1 MNDIL
6 KTYMERSRE
15 SRHTLRR
22 YTAFV
27 LALAMIT
34 TLFVNWQL
42 HGVGIS
48 MTAQYQC
55 GEEEHAHTADCY
67 TKVLTCGYE
76 EGELENADEVAAAAA
91 TSQPTVAEEPAPL
104 ALEPVIEFVPHEHT
118 DDCYTEVQTLTCME
132 EEHVHGDDCFDPED
146 GTLICDKFEHTHD
159 ESCYTTEYELT
170 CGLEEGELV
179 EQVVEP
185 TQSAELAAMAV
196 AKPVALEPVVDTV
209 EPIYHHHTDA
219 CYEEVLTC
227 PLPEH
232 HHTVACL
239 SDITATEDP
248 AEWQASNADAVITGE
263 WSEDLLSVA
272 KTQLGYEQSEK
283 NFEIDPADGV
293 TLRYY
298 TRYGASYNNPYGVWD
313 VMFLT
318 YCLKY
323 AGIPDSAI
331 PQEASVLALRSKMA
345 GMDWLLDGEDGSA
358 ANVGDIVIYNKY
370 ITRTVAVDSS
380 ADGTDPDLDDLFSM
394 DTEGENSADT
404 AASSTAP
411 SVSDTETSA
420 PSVVSPAA
428 EPQITTVTDAQP
440 VETVGIV
447 SSVDSDA
454 GTLTVISG
462 DVDGKVAEVT
472 LFDAEVLAVVDV
484 AAAQYADTY
493 GGQLPTISTS
503 RAPTLMTTE
512 EPIYLD
518 YFVET
523 ETNHNGGI
531 TKYTYH
537 VGEEEKTGDFTVTA
551 GKTLYFDFNYTI
563 ASGVL
568 KEGQNTLTYKL
579 PEAIWP
585 KAESTAEIKTD
596 DGKVVGEQVFKT
608 DGTTVLTFNLNS
620 EGFNPNEPF
629 SGHFKYEWKYQ
640 KEDATKQ
647 QTITF
652 PGSGTT
658 ITLEKL
664 EDIDIEKSQPNV
676 YDGTITET
684 ANGETKLSYKVTVSS
699 KNGWSEDIHIWD
711 GLKPDSN
718 FTSADYDQTS
728 FKLVKV
734 KSDGE
739 PEEIIFTPDFT
750 TKGQGYGKDYT
761 KTFQINNL
769 PPLEAGE
776 RYELTYDVL
785 TTRTNSATLKNT
797 AKTNDNKEARQNV
810 TLDGNRL
817 WKDGKYDKANNC
829 INWTVTVNNPSALD
843 LKNYTV
849 TDTLEGGATIIG
861 DVTLSVQ
868 QDSSGNWHDPYVKIA
883 TITDAKDQSSFT
895 YDFTKLTDQNDRS
908 AKIYVFTYQS
918 TVPAGST
925 SVKNKAEYGN
935 KNKFTTE
942 KDVRIPGSDSGSDS
956 GSTEIKPTKTAS
968 GTLTPSTENSNLLIA
983 PWTITADIP
992 GKGTYTIS
1000 DHILQIN
1007 GIDNTHYGIASELQQ
1022 QLEKLTLSYKE
1033 NGTGTEKTLAYD
1045 QLADNGITLDIKYY
1059 EHTYKWA
1066 SDQPIDATNTE
1077 KHVCLIEITLD
1088 TTKCDLDLKTLT
1100 LNYST
1105 KVNVEK
1111 VTDGSWIKIQNQLD
1125 PYSSAEYDYRKPSSD
1140 LKMTKGVRLVSDSWK
1155 GKAENYDKCNYPGAS
1170 SHGTLTKDYAKFLE
1184 GRMLEYQVL
1193 LDFSS
1198 VNTLPDTITLTDT
1211 LPKGL
1216 TYFTKDGDPSAS
1228 IVFINGYDK
1237 ESKYKDLPLKD
1248 SNKTTSL
1255 KEYFRTDGRLVVT
1268 EPAEGSKDG
1277 QTLTFKITDL
1287 DKIDFAKLKAEG
1299 YTELVLRYR
1308 AQLTDTRWSSLR
1320 FEEETYTNKVKWE
1333 EHSGLEDEVNVYVK
1347 QTSEVLT
1354 KDSEQ
1359 VDGQSRAKYTL
1370 IINPAAKN
1378 LHEGSNTIT
1387 LTDTLTVKNKFV
1399 QASLDIFSVH
1409 LYNTETNQEIQLSEY
1424 SYTQP
1429 KQTTDK
1435 NDHPV
1440 YTTTFTLPDETPLKL
1455 VYEYVTTANGN
1466 VELENKAEVEGAKSV
1481 TETTELKSVGSESGV
1496 SQAPLTVYKVDKRNY
1511 SLYLTGAAFT
1521 LDYFDSTAG
1530 EWKPVN
1536 ELTEYKVD
1544 KKGTLT
1550 FHFAGKDA
1558 LKENTLYKLTEVTPP
1573 EGYSVASHPY
1583 YFIYPG
1589 ADASQTDAYNAAVG
1603 RYTSDVPAQTDE
1615 NLLFCVNG
1623 KSSRLFVPNTANSL
1637 TIIKHWRD
1645 KDNNT
1650 LTAEQAKLDEV
1661 TVDLYCYKTNA
1672 DKSTAKLYEP
1682 QSTVTLRKSEDWTAT
1697 VPIDPAYLDGY
1708 TFYIV
1713 EKDVNESR
1721 FTVVYDQPLGVT
1733 VGNTLTFTNTETE
1746 NADYELPSTGG
1757 TGTLPYTAV
1766 GGTMMLTALAYSFI
1780 HRKRRREGRADD

>member
-1 MNDIL
+1 MDSTGTSASGADTPAADSVITPDL
-6 KTYMERSRE
+6 PD
-15 SRHTLRR
+15 
-22 YTAFV
+22 TA
-27 LALAMIT
+27 
-34 TLFVNWQL
+34 N
-42 HGVGIS
+42 
-48 MTAQYQC
+48 
-55 GEEEHAHTADCY
+55 
-67 TKVLTCGYE
+67 
-76 EGELENADEVAAAAA
+76 
-91 TSQPTVAEEPAPL
+91 
-104 ALEPVIEFVPHEHT
+104 
-118 DDCYTEVQTLTCME
+118 
-132 EEHVHGDDCFDPED
+132 PE
-146 GTLICDKFEHTHD
+146 
-159 ESCYTTEYELT
+159 
-170 CGLEEGELV
+170 
-179 EQVVEP
+179 Q
-185 TQSAELAAMAV
+185 
-196 AKPVALEPVVDTV
+196 
-209 EPIYHHHTDA
+209 
-219 CYEEVLTC
+219 
-227 PLPEH
+227 
-232 HHTVACL
+232 
-239 SDITATEDP
+239 P
-248 AEWQASNADAVITGE
+248 AE
-263 WSEDLLSVA
+263 
-272 KTQLGYEQSEK
+272 K
-283 NFEIDPADGV
+283 PADSTG
-293 TLRYY
+293 TS
-298 TRYGASYNNPYGVWD
+298 AS
-313 VMFLT
+313 
-318 YCLKY
+318 
-323 AGIPDSAI
+323 
-331 PQEASVLALRSKMA
+331 
-345 GMDWLLDGEDGSA
+345 
-358 ANVGDIVIYNKY
+358 
-370 ITRTVAVDSS
+370 
-380 ADGTDPDLDDLFSM
+380 
-394 DTEGENSADT
+394 
-404 AASSTAP
+404 
-411 SVSDTETSA
+411 ETSA

-428 EPQITTVTDAQP
+428 EPQTTTVTDAQP

-447 SSVDSDA
+447 SEADEN
-454 GTLTVISG
+454 TLTVISG

-472 LFDAEVLAVVDV
+472 LSNAEVLGVVDV
-484 AAAQYADTY
+484 SAAQYADTY
-493 GGQLPTISTS
+493 GGQLPTISAS
-503 RAPTLMTTE
+503 RPNRAPTMTAGETT
-512 EPIYLD
+512 YLD
-518 YFVET
+518 HFVET

-585 KAESTAEIKTD
+585 KTESTAEIKTD

-640 KEDATKQ
+640 KEDATKH

-684 ANGETKLSYKVTVSS
+684 ADGETKLSYKVTVSS

-734 KSDGE
+734 KSDE
-739 PEEIIFTPDFT
+739 TSKEISITPDFA
-750 TKGQGYGKDYT
+750 TKDKKYGKDYT
-761 KTFQINNL
+761 KTFQINDL

-829 INWTVTVNNPSALD
+829 ITWTVTVNNPSALD

-895 YDFTKLTDQNDRS
+895 YDFTKLTDKNDRS

-956 GSTEIKPTKTAS
+956 GSTDKIKPKKTAS

-992 GKGTYTIS
+992 GKGTYTIK
-1000 DHILQIN
+1000 DHFLAVN
-1007 GIDNTHYGIASELQQ
+1007 NADHYGIASELQQ
-1022 QLEKLTLSYKE
+1022 QLNDLVITYTQDGNKKELHLS
-1033 NGTGTEKTLAYD
+1033 D
-1045 QLADNGITLDIKYY
+1045 FSDHHITFNVEYWSEIWCYGNVISSGANDSV
-1059 EHTYKWA
+1059 H
-1066 SDQPIDATNTE
+1066 SF
-1077 KHVCLIEITLD
+1077 VITLD

-1105 KVNVEK
+1105 QVNVK
-1111 VTDGSWIKIQNQLD
+1111 DVTDGSWIKIQNQLD

-1170 SHGTLTKDYAKFLE
+1170 SGGTLTKDYAKFLE
-1184 GRMLEYQVL
+1184 GGMLEYQVL

-1216 TYFTKDGDPSAS
+1216 TYFTYNNNPSAS

-1333 EHSGLEDEVNVYVK
+1333 EHSGLEDDVNVYVK

-1354 KDSEQ
+1354 KDSVQ

-1387 LTDTLTVKNKFV
+1387 LNDTLTVKNKFV

-1435 NDHPV
+1435 NDYPV

-1455 VYEYVTTANGN
+1455 VYEYVTTANGK
-1466 VELENKAEVEGAKSV
+1466 VELENKAEVEGAESV
-1481 TETTELKSVGSESGV
+1481 KETTELKSVGSESGV
-1496 SQAPLTVYKVDKRNY
+1496 SQAPLIVYKVDKRNY
-1511 SLYLTGAAFT
+1511 SLYLTGAGFT
-1521 LDYFDSTAG
+1521 LDYFDSTTG
-1530 EWKPVN
+1530 KWVPVN

-1544 KKGTLT
+1544 QKGTLT

-1589 ADASQTDAYNAAVG
+1589 ADASQTEAYNAAVG
-1603 RYTSDVPAQTDE
+1603 IYTSDVPAQTDE

-1637 TIIKHWRD
+1637 TIIKNWKD
-1645 KDNNT
+1645 KDGSFLKADKVNM
-1650 LTAEQAKLDEV
+1650 DV
-1661 TVDLYCYKTNA
+1661 VDVQLYCYKKDA
-1672 DKSTAKLYEP
+1672 DISTAEKYGDVFQL
-1682 QSTVTLRKSEDWTAT
+1682 TKKDNWTAT
-1697 VPIDPAYLDGY
+1697 VPIGADHREGY
-1708 TFYIV
+1708 IFLIK
-1713 EKDVNESR
+1713 ELNVNSSR
-1721 FTVVYDQPLGVT
+1721 FTVVYNQPEGVQ
-1733 VGNTLTFTNTETE
+1733 VGGTLTFTNTDTGFS
-1746 NADYELPSTGG
+1746 DYELPSTGG
-1757 TGTLPYTAV
+1757 SGTLPYTAV
-1766 GGTMMLTALAYSFI
+1766 GGTMMLSALAYSFI
-1780 HRKRRREGRADD
+1780 HRKRRHEGRADD